1 MVLIYLSINS
11 ILLNKIS
18 IIKIREM
25 TKLKKGRFINVH
37 VACPV
42 TVPQLLQVKFQQGKC
57 CRFKSIIKPK
67 YIHGSL
73 KVMGTTKIY

>member
-18 IIKIREM
+18 IIKTREM
-25 TKLKKGRFINVH
+25 AKLKKRKIYYLLYVH

-42 TVPQLLQVKFQQGKC
+42 TVPQLLQVKFQQGEC
-57 CRFKSIIKPK
+57 SRFKSIIKPK
-67 YIHGSL
+67 YIHDPW
-73 KVMGTTKIY
+73 